1 MGGAIKI
8 MMGPAVLA
16 FALFTSHAVAAQP
29 DDEGAIRSVFNRFA
43 EDWNTPGFP
52 GLESLLTSDA
62 DFVVVTG
69 KWLKGKSEVIAY
81 HRELLKSFY
90 LGSRLTV
97 EDINIRFVDGGHA
110 VVHIASA
117 VDYTQKGEN
126 VHRPSLA
133 TATLLKS
140 PDGWKIDTFHNT
152 ITGGPGYMFQP
163 PKAAAPH
170 N

>member
-1 MGGAIKI
+1 MKFKMAS
-8 MMGPAVLA
+8 PVLL
-16 FALFTSHAVAAQP
+16 FALFTSHAVAQQP
-29 DDEGAIRSVFNRFA
+29 SDEVAIKSVFKTFA
-43 EDWNTPGFP
+43 DDWNAPGFP
-52 GLESLLTSDA
+52 GLESLLTSDV

-69 KWLKGKSEVIAY
+69 KWLKGKSDVVAY
-81 HRELLKSFY
+81 HRELLRSFY
-90 LGSRLTV
+90 AGSHLTV
-97 EDINIRFVDGGHA
+97 EDVSVRLVDASHA
-110 VVHIASA
+110 VVHIASS
-117 VDYTQKGEN
+117 VDYAQRGEG

-140 PDGWKIDTFHNT
+140 SDGWKIDTFHNT